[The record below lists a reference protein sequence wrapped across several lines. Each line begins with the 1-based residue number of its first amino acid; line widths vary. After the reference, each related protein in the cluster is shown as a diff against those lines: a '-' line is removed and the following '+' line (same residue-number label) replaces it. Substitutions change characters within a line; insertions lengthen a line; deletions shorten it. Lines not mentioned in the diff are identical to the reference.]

1 MGSTSAVISM
11 AEFEA
16 TSAAL
21 SMAASEAKARAAAP
35 VVAMADVRRAD
46 PGADL
51 QRVSQQRLAAVAAPC
66 RLAAAAHWRP
76 WRLAAVAVRSFAAR
90 GGGSGSLEAKRS
102 KKHSLRNLR
111 RSAACVARA
120 RSYPRRSAA
129 LGKLRKGT
137 YDRCRRRTSGWG
149 WPEVGGQGRDARS

>member
-1 MGSTSAVISM
+1 MAATSAALLAAISM

-21 SMAASEAKARAAAP
+21 SMAASETEAGKAGAAAP

-90 GGGSGSLEAKRS
+90 GGG
-102 KKHSLRNLR
+102 NLR
-111 RSAACVARA
+111 RSAACNLLARLQPA
-120 RSYPRRSAA
+120 SLGCVQPASLGCVLRSGALIPCRSAA

-137 YDRCRRRTSGWG
+137 YDRCRRA
-149 WPEVGGQGRDARS
+149 EA